1 MHFLKIKGNIGRYM
15 GALKELVMSSF
26 LPWLVATWFSLGDDP
41 LSSALCS
48 VHFLCVCYVSV
59 LKVYDKK
66 VFAPSQS
73 RSLESSFPP
82 PWYLIMRTGSPSPIP
97 SVFAV
102 FLTCFY
108 SHRHFFPQDH
118 VLVAEISRER
128 SWQSEKKR
136 ALWHREVRVGDG
148 FLEVRLS
155 WGLKKLVSHFFSYHP
170 SSAWISLSQQ
180 WCHTFIPLNIWC
192 RNNHVT

>member
-1 MHFLKIKGNIGRYM
+1 MIFSWRWSIKQCIM
-15 GALKELVMSSF
+15 FCALFVC
-26 LPWLVATWFSLGDDP
+26 V
-41 LSSALCS
+41 
-48 VHFLCVCYVSV
+48 LCVSF
-59 LKVYDKK
+59 K
-66 VFAPSQS
+66 
-73 RSLESSFPP
+73 SLRQKSFCPQPVQILGIIFSSPLVPNRADRITES
-82 PWYLIMRTGSPSPIP
+82 YP

-118 VLVAEISRER
+118 ILVAEISRER

-155 WGLKKLVSHFFSYHP
+155 RGLKKLVSHFFSYHP